1 MNEQTP
7 SDKIIEQNRAALE
20 LIPVDDRGVS
30 YQNFLMV
37 ADRARAMAKGRASV
51 PTFLKGNEPDC
62 IAVVELA
69 IGLGF
74 QPVQVARLCYEVN
87 GVMSF
92 QSQLLHAVLNKS
104 GILNGRI
111 DFEYEGDGEERT
123 CTCVGTFRNNVG
135 KPSRYTT
142 PPFAKI
148 SPKNSPLWKTDPDQ
162 QMAYLSLSR
171 WVRRF
176 CPEVFLGTYTR
187 EEMLDAEPQH
197 FGPDNAKDVTEAA
210 AALHKRMAEAATGN
224 GEEPQGFHPN
234 AVDRGLQDAPQ
245 SAPGGRPRGKGKAA
259 RVAKA
264 KAEKPMGGASAGQ
277 GAAEQSLLPIGQER
291 SE

>member
-7 SDKIIEQNRAALE
+7 TDKIIEQNRAALE
-20 LIPVDDRGVS
+20 LIPIDDRGVS

-51 PTFLKGNEPDC
+51 PAFLKGNEPDC

-87 GVMSF
+87 GVMAF

-104 GILNGRI
+104 GILTGRI
-111 DFEYEGDGEERT
+111 DFEYEGEGDERT
-123 CTCVGTFRNNVG
+123 CTCVGTFRTSG
-135 KPSRYTT
+135 KPSKYTT
-142 PPFAKI
+142 PPLAKI

-162 QMAYLSLSR
+162 QMSYLSLSR
-171 WVRRF
+171 WVRRH

-197 FGPDNAKDVTEAA
+197 FGPDNAKDVTAAA
-210 AALHKRMAEAATGN
+210 AALHQRMAEAAAVN
-224 GEEPQGFHPN
+224 GGEPQGFHPD
-234 AVDRGLQDAPQ
+234 AVDRGLQDAPPMAREG
-245 SAPGGRPRGKGKAA
+245 SPRAKGKAA

-264 KAEKPMGGASAGQ
+264 KPGKSTTGGPRAKAEPKNQ
-277 GAAEQSLLPIGQER
+277 KELL
-291 SE
+291 